1 MSKTVQFKRR
11 LEKTA
16 QGSLALR
23 RRLKSAKTKK
33 AAPRAFLHELNVKQD
48 AEGLGRLHLSLSV
61 GGRRTLSELW
71 CRIGGE
77 WINLGRL
84 TEESSSV
91 PGQVPESRKYRGTLD
106 FSDVH
111 AAIRA
116 YIDEVR
122 QDEPDA
128 SAGFRFRIY
137 VDVSQG
143 PGKVPRNA
151 AHVERT
157 EEELRYRYPLGRAAT
172 TELRGLE
179 QVGVG
184 EDILT
189 PYINKIGFLSM
200 LVNAKLPQYT
210 SIRNDG
216 LEIVDGVL
224 RLHGKVF
231 TRNGDLTEATMLVLG
246 RTSGFRAQ
254 IPIKLVFDQEN
265 TRKRFGL
272 KRYHFSAVYDFA
284 DAVQQGRVS
293 DDTADIYLDLASRT
307 SEGIYRR
314 RVGRS
319 RYLVRRR
326 SSGSAVSGAGT
337 TLSITPYYTFKAKNP
352 SLYLEVFD
360 QETYKHLQ
368 RRLALPTRVLRSE
381 KSKPVWVIGE
391 LPYKAQDNG
400 LHLFRY
406 MRDFHREIDAY
417 YVIRSDSPERRN
429 LDGYANVLDYRSKE
443 HIDMVLQADRVV
455 GTHDPGFLYPV
466 RSPEFERKVKA
477 DKVFLQHGV
486 TAAKW
491 MVPNYGKN
499 VSGFKTDLILVCSE
513 REKNFFVQDFG
524 YSPREIAVT
533 GFSRFDALFDGKVTL
548 KPRQILIM
556 PTWRPWLQDPDF
568 FTESDYYQRWT
579 ELLQSRDLAEMQR
592 QHDAE
597 IIFCLHPNMQQFSR
611 YFEGEKIRV
620 VMQGEIDVQHLMK
633 ESAAMVTDY
642 SSVAFDFAFLDR
654 PVVYYQFDA
663 KRFAVPH
670 ADPLTEFPGPVLAD
684 QQGVLD
690 ELRHLMENNLQMDG
704 RYRDR
709 ASKFITYRSGSNNE
723 RVFEA
728 IAGLVV
734 PRDAMHEI
742 LNGELAVVATR
753 VARRQKNYLPVMKKL
768 YSFLR
773 WLPLDRNTI
782 VFESGQGK
790 QFGDSP
796 RAIYEELI
804 RRGDTR
810 KKVWIYDKRL
820 PIRDDYT
827 VVHKRHSPGFFWHL
841 ARAKYWVNNHN
852 FPHYIHRRR
861 GGVYIQTWHGTPLK
875 RMFLDQENFFG
886 RDSGYKQR
894 VLTASAQWS
903 ALLSP
908 SPYATKAMRSSYAYD
923 GPVFELGYPR
933 NDVLVA
939 DDAEN
944 VRSRVRQRLG
954 IAPDTRAILYA
965 PTFRDDQPTKAGRFG
980 FEWPFDPIRFH
991 EEFGEDTVLLVRM
1004 HVLVSSKLHIPDE
1017 ARESVINVSNHPDI
1031 QQLFLASDML
1041 ITDYSSS
1048 FFDYSILGRP
1058 IAFYAYDLENYRDNL
1073 RGFYLDYDTEL
1084 PGPILKT
1091 EDELF
1096 AAIEESRTISAADT
1110 EKIDVFA
1117 KRFAPQ
1123 DDGHAAQR
1131 AVDRLLND

>member
-1 MSKTVQFKRR
+1 MSKPVHLKRT

-16 QGSLALR
+16 ERSLTLR
-23 RRLKSAKTKK
+23 RNLKK
-33 AAPRAFLHELNVKQD
+33 AKSKKTAPQGFLRELVVKQ
-48 AEGLGRLHLSLSV
+48 ESGSPGRLQVKLTVS
-61 GGRRTLSELW
+61 GTRTVSGLW

-77 WINLGRL
+77 WISLSRL
-84 TEESSSV
+84 TADASSAHEKST
-91 PGQVPESRKYRGTLD
+91 ETRTYRATMD
-106 FSDVH
+106 FSEIH
-111 AAIRA
+111 SAIRDHVVEA
-116 YIDEVR
+116 R
-122 QDEPDA
+122 QDDSDLGAA
-128 SAGFRFRIY
+128 SGFRFRIY
-137 VDVSQG
+137 AEVSEAL
-143 PGKVPRNA
+143 GKAPRYA
-151 AHVERT
+151 AHVEKT
-157 EEELRYRYPLGRAAT
+157 DDELRYRYPLGRAAN
-172 TELRGLE
+172 TEVSGLG
-179 QVGVG
+179 QVDVG

-189 PYINKIGFLSM
+189 PYVNKVGFLSM
-200 LVNAKLPQYT
+200 LVNARLPQYT
-210 SIRNDG
+210 IIRNDG

-224 RLHGKVF
+224 RIHGKIF
-231 TRNGDLTEATMLVLG
+231 TRNGELTETTMLLLG
-246 RTSGFRAQ
+246 RTSGFRVQ
-254 IPIKLVFDQEN
+254 VPLEPVFDEEN
-265 TRKRFGL
+265 TSKRFGL
-272 KRYHFSAVYDFA
+272 RRYYFSANYDFA
-284 DAVQQGRVS
+284 DALQQGQAS
-293 DDTADIYLDLASRT
+293 DDTADIYLDLVSRT
-307 SEGIYRR
+307 SGAAYRR

-319 RYLVRRR
+319 RYLVRRH
-326 SSGSAVSGAGT
+326 SSGSAVSKVGK
-337 TLSITPYYTFKAKNP
+337 TLSVTPYYTFKAKNP

-360 QETYKHLQ
+360 HETYKHLQ
-368 RRLALPTRVLRSE
+368 RRLALPTRVLMRG
-381 KSKPVWVIGE
+381 KPKPIWVIGE

-400 LHLFRY
+400 LHFFRY

-417 YVIRSDSPERRN
+417 YVIRPDSPERRN
-429 LDGYANVLDYRSKE
+429 LEGYDNVLDYRSKE
-443 HIDMVLQADRVV
+443 HIDMVLQADRII
-455 GTHDPGFLYPV
+455 GTHDPGFLYPI
-466 RSPEFERKVKA
+466 RSPEFEGKVKA

-499 VSGFKTDLILVCSE
+499 ISAFKTDLILVCSE
-513 REKNFFVQDFG
+513 REKEFFVQDFG

-533 GFSRFDALFDGKVTL
+533 GFNRFDALFDGKVDL

-579 ELLQSRDLAEMQR
+579 ELLQSSELAEMQR
-592 QHDAE
+592 QNDAE
-597 IIFCLHPNMQQFSR
+597 IIFCLHPNMQQFSKH
-611 YFEGEKIRV
+611 FEAEKIRV
-620 VMQGEIDVQHLMK
+620 VVQGEVDVQYLMK

-670 ADPLTEFPGPVLAD
+670 ADPLTEFPGPVVAD

-690 ELRHLMENNLQMDG
+690 ELLQLLENDLQMEE

-709 ASKFITYRSGSNNE
+709 ASQFITYRTGSNNE
-723 RVFEA
+723 RAFEA
-728 IAGLVV
+728 IARLTV
-734 PRDAMHEI
+734 PRHPLHKI
-742 LNGELAVVATR
+742 LNGEMAVVATR
-753 VARRQKNYLPVMKKL
+753 VARRQKKYLPFMKKL
-768 YSFLR
+768 YRLLR
-773 WLPLDRNTI
+773 WLPLDKNTI

-810 KKVWIYDKRL
+810 KKVWIYDKAL

-908 SPYATKAMRSSYAYD
+908 SPYATEAMRSSYAYR

-933 NDVLVA
+933 NDVLLGDEA
-939 DDAEN
+939 QS

-954 IAPDTRAILYA
+954 IAPGTRAILYA

-980 FEWPFDPIRFH
+980 FEWPFDPVLFH
-991 EEFGEDTVLLVRM
+991 EKFGDDSVLLVRM
-1004 HVLVSSKLHIPDE
+1004 HVLVSSKLRVPDE
-1017 ARESVINVSNHPDI
+1017 ARESVINVSSHPDI
-1031 QQLFLASDML
+1031 QHLFLASDML
-1041 ITDYSSS
+1041 VTDYSSS

-1058 IAFYAYDLENYRDNL
+1058 MAFFAYDLENYRDNL
-1073 RGFYLDYDTEL
+1073 RGFYLDYETEL
-1084 PGPILKT
+1084 PGPIVRT
-1091 EDELF
+1091 GEELF
-1096 AAIEESRTISAADT
+1096 AAIEDSRTISA
-1110 EKIDVFA
+1110 EESERIGVFA

-1123 DDGHAAQR
+1123 DDGQAAQR
-1131 AVDRLLND
+1131 AVDRLL